1 MLVNLFIKMLIKYLQ
16 RDKCGGAY
24 EFIKEMN
31 EKKQKHIHRRGH
43 KHRSRNER
51 LAAGGEGGKEE

>member
-1 MLVNLFIKMLIKYLQ
+1 MLIKYLQ